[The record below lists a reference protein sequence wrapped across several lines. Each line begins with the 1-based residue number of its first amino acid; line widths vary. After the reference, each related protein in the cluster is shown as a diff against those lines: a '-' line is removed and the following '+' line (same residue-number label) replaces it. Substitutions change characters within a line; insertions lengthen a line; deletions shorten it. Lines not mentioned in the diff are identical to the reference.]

1 MPAVPEFLFAIT
13 LSGEAPDHQM
23 LTDIMRAVLG
33 HAGVKGD
40 AIDRLLQELVARQWA
55 SPPGP
60 GCNLQLQANGAEV
73 VVVVSEQG
81 REWRTACP
89 ITD

>member
-1 MPAVPEFLFAIT
+1 MPAPEFLFAIT

-23 LTDIMRAVLG
+23 LTDIMRAVLR
-33 HAGVKGD
+33 HAGVKDGD
-40 AIDRLLQELVARQWA
+40 IDGLLRELRAQHWA

-60 GCNLQLQANGAEV
+60 GCQLQLQPNGEEV
-73 VVVVSEQG
+73 VVVVSQQG

-89 ITD
+89 IAN

>member
-1 MPAVPEFLFAIT
+1 MPASEFLFAIT

-33 HAGVKGD
+33 HAGVKAGD
-40 AIDRLLQELVARQWA
+40 IDRLLRELRAQHWA

-60 GCNLQLQANGAEV
+60 GCELRLQPNDEEV
-73 VVVVSEQG
+73 VVLVSQQG
-81 REWRTACP
+81 REWRMACP

>member
-1 MPAVPEFLFAIT
+1 VSAVPEFLFAIT

-33 HAGVKGD
+33 HVGVTGD
-40 AIDRLLQELVARQWA
+40 DIDRLREELRASHWA
-55 SPPGP
+55 TPPGA
-60 GCNLQLQANGAEV
+60 GCNLQLRANGAEV
-73 VVVVSEQG
+73 QVVVSQQG

-89 ITD
+89 ISD

>member
-1 MPAVPEFLFAIT
+1 MSASEFLFAIA

-23 LTDIMRAVLG
+23 LTEIMRAVLG
-33 HAGVKGD
+33 HAGVKD
-40 AIDRLLQELVARQWA
+40 PDIARLLQELRAEHWA

-60 GCNLQLQANGAEV
+60 GCQLRLQANGAQV
-73 VVVVSEQG
+73 VVLVSQQG

>member
-1 MPAVPEFLFAIT
+1 VPAPQFLFAIT
-13 LSGEAPDHQM
+13 LSGEAPDDQM

-33 HAGVKGD
+33 HAGVKTGHV
-40 AIDRLLQELVARQWA
+40 DRLLGELRALHWA

-60 GCNLQLQANGAEV
+60 GCQLRLQPNGTEV
-73 VVVVSEQG
+73 VVLVSQQG
-81 REWRTACP
+81 REWRMACP

>member
-1 MPAVPEFLFAIT
+1 VPAPEFLFAIT
-13 LSGEAPDHQM
+13 LSGRAPDSQM
-23 LTDIMRAVLG
+23 LSDVMQAVLSR
-33 HAGVKGD
+33 AGVKD
-40 AIDRLLQELVARQWA
+40 EAIDRLLQELHAQHWA

-60 GCNLQLQANGAEV
+60 GCSLQLQANGAEV

-89 ITD
+89 IPD

>member
-1 MPAVPEFLFAIT
+1 V
-13 LSGEAPDHQM
+13 LS
-23 LTDIMRAVLG
+23 R
-33 HAGVKGD
+33 AGVKDD
-40 AIDRLLQELVARQWA
+40 AIDRLLQELHAQHWA

-73 VVVVSEQG
+73 LVVVSDHG

-89 ITD
+89 IPD

>member
-1 MPAVPEFLFAIT
+1 VSAPEFLFAIT
-13 LSGEAPDHQM
+13 LSGEAPDHRM
-23 LTDIMRAVLG
+23 LTDIMRSVLG
-33 HAGVKGD
+33 HAGVKD
-40 AIDRLLQELVARQWA
+40 DEIDRLLQELHQRQWG

-60 GCNLQLQANGAEV
+60 GCNLQLQANGNQV

-89 ITD
+89 IPD

>member
-1 MPAVPEFLFAIT
+1 VPAPEFLFAIS
-13 LSGEAPDHQM
+13 LSGGAPDRQM
-23 LTDIMRAVLG
+23 LTDVMRAVLSR
-33 HAGVKGD
+33 AGVKDD
-40 AIDRLLQELVARQWA
+40 AIDRLLQELDGQHWA

-73 VVVVSEQG
+73 LVVVSDHG

-89 ITD
+89 IPD